1 MSVRF
6 RTTDGLVRVPV
17 IVVVP
22 EGTARL
28 RFIVDPGTA
37 RTILA
42 EEQAVHLG
50 LTRAASTQRSRIA
63 SVLGAEE
70 GYIVR
75 LAGLHAVG
83 WERPDFE
90 VACHRFAPGAEVEGL
105 LGADFFAGLV
115 LTIDYASSTV
125 SLTEP
130 RPTDRRLK

>member
-17 IVVVP
+17 IV
-22 EGTARL
+22 GTARATARL

-50 LTRAASTQRSRIA
+50 LTRDVSTRRSRVA

-75 LAGLHAVG
+75 LAGIHALG

-90 VACHRFAPGAEVEGL
+90 VACHRFAAGAEVEGL

-115 LTIDYASSTV
+115 LTIDYASNTV
-125 SLTEP
+125 DLS
-130 RPTDRRLK
+130 RPTPT

>member
-1 MSVRF
+1 MAVRF

-17 IVVVP
+17 IVVASQT
-22 EGTARL
+22 TARL

-50 LTRAASTQRSRIA
+50 LTRAASTGRSRVA

-70 GYIVR
+70 GYVVQV
-75 LAGLHAVG
+75 AGIHALG

-90 VACHRFAPGAEVEGL
+90 VACHRFAAGADVEGL
-105 LGADFFAGLV
+105 LGADFFSGLV
-115 LTIDYASSTV
+115 LTIDYADNTV
-125 SLTEP
+125 DLSEP
-130 RPTDRRLK
+130 PPAERPA

>member
-1 MSVRF
+1 MPVRF
-6 RTTDGLVRVPV
+6 RSTGGLVRVPV

-42 EEQAVHLG
+42 EEHAIHLG
-50 LTRAASTQRSRIA
+50 LTRATSTRRSRVA

-70 GYIVR
+70 GYVVR
-75 LAGLHAVG
+75 VTGLHALE

-90 VACHRFAPGAEVEGL
+90 LACHRFAAGADVDGL
-105 LGADFFAGLV
+105 LGADFFESLV
-115 LTIDYASSTV
+115 LTINYAAGTV
-125 SLTEP
+125 DLTEP
-130 RPTDRRLK
+130 PSDAPTG

>member
-1 MSVRF
+1 MPVRF

-17 IVVVP
+17 LVVTP
-22 EGTARL
+22 QSTARL

-50 LTRAASTQRSRIA
+50 LTRDVSTRRSRVA

-75 LAGLHAVG
+75 LAGLHALG

-90 VACHRFAPGAEVEGL
+90 VACHRFAAGAEVEGL

-115 LTIDYASSTV
+115 LTIDYAANTV
-125 SLTEP
+125 DLS
-130 RPTDRRLK
+130 RPTPT